1 MRLLAKVA
9 IFYYISIGISSSF
22 AQDCS
27 ELKTECEYY
36 LCIEAK
42 KKCGDKGYL
51 KSFGYKYCSKF
62 SNRQESYFS
71 ALSQHWIQK
80 TKICLIDSID
90 ILDPNLSCR
99 SFKKAAFKQ
108 HTECY
113 VSSGFCALPRKDKG
127 KILKT
132 IAFELLKPR
141 TIISGV
147 GIVKSC
153 LSRREQGKQ

>member
-1 MRLLAKVA
+1 MKLLTKVA
-9 IFYYISIGISSSF
+9 LLYCLTIGASLGF

-27 ELKTECEYY
+27 MLKTECEYY

-42 KKCGDKGYL
+42 KKCGPKGYL

-62 SNRQESYFS
+62 SQRQEGEFS
-71 ALSQHWIQK
+71 AMSQHWIQK

-90 ILDPNLSCR
+90 NLDPNLSCR

-108 HTECY
+108 HTDCY
-113 VSSGFCALPRKDKG
+113 VSSGFCSLRRKDKG
-127 KILKT
+127 KILRT
-132 IAFELLKPR
+132 IGFELLKPR

-147 GIVKSC
+147 GIIRSC
-153 LSRREQGKQ
+153 LSRGKRD